1 MMTNAAYRWA
11 TEIMS
16 VCWMI
21 FVVFWVVAAFS
32 TKKTAYRQSVAERG
46 ISGALLIAGAAT
58 LLLAQRGYP
67 LNPSIVPHTYF
78 TAAVATLVTVSGLAF
93 ALWARIVLG
102 RNWSGRV
109 TLKENHELIL
119 RGPYRFVRHPIY
131 TGLLTMVLGSV
142 LLVGRAGALLGWLVF
157 VAGLWLKTAQEE
169 KLLLTQFPA
178 EYAAFRQHVRRI
190 IPFAL

>member
-1 MMTNAAYRWA
+1 
-11 TEIMS
+11 MS

-32 TKKTAYRQSVAERG
+32 TKKTAYRQPVAERG

-67 LNPSIVPHTYF
+67 LNPSIVPHTHF
-78 TAAVATLVTVSGLAF
+78 TAAVATLVTMSGLAF
-93 ALWARIVLG
+93 APWARIVLG

-119 RGPYRFVRHPIY
+119 RGPYQFVRHPIY

-178 EYAAFRQHVRRI
+178 EYAAYRQHVRRI
-190 IPFAL
+190 IPFVL

>member
-1 MMTNAAYRWA
+1 MTNAAYRWA

-32 TKKTAYRQSVAERG
+32 TKKTAYRQPVAERG

-78 TAAVATLVTVSGLAF
+78 TAAVATLVTMSGLAF
-93 ALWARIVLG
+93 APWARIVLG

-178 EYAAFRQHVRRI
+178 EYAAYQQHVRRI
-190 IPFAL
+190 IPFVL